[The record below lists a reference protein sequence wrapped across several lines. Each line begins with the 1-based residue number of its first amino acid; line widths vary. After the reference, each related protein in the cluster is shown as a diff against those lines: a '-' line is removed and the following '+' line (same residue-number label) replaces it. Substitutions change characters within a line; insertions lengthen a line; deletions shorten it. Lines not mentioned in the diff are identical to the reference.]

1 MIQAFVLISAEPAQ
15 IASLGRDLASLDGV
29 VEVHSVAGSGVSLL
43 ATLSVNTHEEIATI
57 VTEGIAQQPGITDT
71 QTLIS
76 FRCYNDEDL
85 DTMFDME

>member
-15 IASLGRDLASLDGV
+15 IANLGRDLASLEGI

-43 ATLSVNTHEEIATI
+43 ARLSVNSHEDIATI
-57 VTEGIAQQPGITDT
+57 VTERIAQQPGITDT

-76 FRCYNDEDL
+76 FRCYNDKDL